1 MMNRYKDSTT
11 VRSMSWPGYA
21 EQTAR
26 LQEWW
31 MNVTMWQLVSS
42 GGLQAPSALSIV
54 EPRPVDSPICVALEP
69 ADKIG
74 AGYTVSE
81 TWRPLFL
88 LHHFSSTKKAW
99 GMWDYRTVCSRVTT
113 RTFATFHRFS
123 LNLVWTLCRRTPIHN
138 TVLLVSWNQ

>member
-1 MMNRYKDSTT
+1 
-11 VRSMSWPGYA
+11 
-21 EQTAR
+21 
-26 LQEWW
+26 

-81 TWRPLFL
+81 TWRSLILITSRLFHKRKHEACEITGLSVRVSPLEL
-88 LHHFSSTKKAW
+88 LQHFTDFHEIW
-99 GMWDYRTVCSRVTT
+99 YELYVVGHQYTT
-113 RTFATFHRFS
+113 PY
-123 LNLVWTLCRRTPIHN
+123 C
-138 TVLLVSWNQ
+138 